1 MQVDHPN
8 IVKLY
13 EVFQDSSYYYLV
25 LEYMAGGELF
35 DKIVLKETYT
45 EDEARK
51 VLLPIIDAIRYLH
64 DLGIVHR
71 DLKVINH

>member
-1 MQVDHPN
+1 MDHPN

-13 EVFQDSSYYYLV
+13 EVFQDNSHWYLV

-35 DKIVLKETYT
+35 DRIVLKETYT
-45 EDEARK
+45 EDEARS

-71 DLKVINH
+71 DLKVIGI

>member
-1 MQVDHPN
+1 MDHPN

>member
-1 MQVDHPN
+1 
-8 IVKLY
+8 
-13 EVFQDSSYYYLV
+13 
-25 LEYMAGGELF
+25 MAGGELF

-71 DLKVINH
+71 DLKVINN